1 MSSAIIAVIFKLSF
15 IDITVNGTC
24 VPAEKSCLQNGVCN
38 KNNKCQCKVGY
49 TYKNKSC
56 RYSGKSTE
64 EHIQMAIWPRYC
76 QLGQVIPS
84 NTFLNIWSVRKRI

>member
-15 IDITVNGTC
+15 VGITVNGTC
-24 VPAEKSCLQNGVCN
+24 VPADKCCLQNGVCN
-38 KNNKCQCKVGY
+38 KNNKCQYKVGY

-64 EHIQMAIWPRYC
+64 EHIQMAIWPRYF

-84 NTFLNIWSVRKRI
+84 NTF